1 LSKEDCKSEEGRVIL
16 TSVLDLRA
24 AAPLTE
30 ELLALRGN
38 DLVIDASKVE
48 RIGAPCFQVLL
59 SAVKTWAVAGHTI
72 AIFDESPA
80 FSESATHLGVCLS
93 QHETNENETCL

>member
-1 LSKEDCKSEEGRVIL
+1 MSREDCKSEDGRVIL

-24 AAPLTE
+24 AAPLAD

-80 FSESATHLGVCLS
+80 FSEAASHLGVCLS

>member
-1 LSKEDCKSEEGRVIL
+1 MPNSKKEDGRIVL

-24 AAPLTE
+24 AAPLTD
-30 ELLALRGN
+30 ELLGLRGEN
-38 DLVIDASKVE
+38 VVIDASKVE

-72 AIFDESPA
+72 AIFDESSA
-80 FSESATHLGVCLS
+80 FSEAATHLGVCLS
-93 QHETNENETCL
+93 QSDKNESEPCH

>member
-1 LSKEDCKSEEGRVIL
+1 LSTESCKKENGRVVL
-16 TSVLDLRA
+16 ASVLDLRA

-30 ELLALRGN
+30 ELLEQRGD
-38 DLVIDASKVE
+38 DLIIDASKVE

-72 AIFDESPA
+72 ALFDESSA
-80 FSESATHLGVCLS
+80 FSEAATHLGVCLS
-93 QHETNENETCL
+93 QPETSENEPCH